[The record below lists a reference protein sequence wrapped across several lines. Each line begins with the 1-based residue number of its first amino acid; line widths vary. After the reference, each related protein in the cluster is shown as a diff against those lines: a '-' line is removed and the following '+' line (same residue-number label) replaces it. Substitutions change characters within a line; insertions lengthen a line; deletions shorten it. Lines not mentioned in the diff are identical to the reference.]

1 MKTFYNKTLK
11 NKNLFIPILLL
22 SLVSCAKP
30 DNGFAPSAV
39 LDASEVSST
48 ERVISGNYEI
58 QGTTEELV
66 DKKVSG
72 SVTIEGVFHE

>member
-11 NKNLFIPILLL
+11 NKKLFTLIILMCLA
-22 SLVSCAKP
+22 SCARP
-30 DNGFAPSAV
+30 DAGFAPSAV

-48 ERVISGNYEI
+48 ERVIFGNYEI